1 MDTAFEF
8 RAMRRKERQ
17 LPEEEAIRLLKDG
30 EYGVLATYG
39 EDGWPYGVPISYVY
53 DDRRIYFHGAQTG
66 HKLENLRYCERA
78 SFTVVGDTHVLQEI
92 YSTAYKSVIAFG
104 SVRAVEDGQEK
115 VEVLVKLAEKYC
127 YDNSIERTRPYAEKS
142 LGNVGVYCMEIVHV
156 TGKRRPEQ

>member
-53 DDRRIYFHGAQTG
+53 DDRRIYVHGAQTG
-66 HKLENLRYCERA
+66 H
-78 SFTVVGDTHVLQEI
+78 
-92 YSTAYKSVIAFG
+92 
-104 SVRAVEDGQEK
+104 
-115 VEVLVKLAEKYC
+115 
-127 YDNSIERTRPYAEKS
+127 
-142 LGNVGVYCMEIVHV
+142 
-156 TGKRRPEQ
+156 